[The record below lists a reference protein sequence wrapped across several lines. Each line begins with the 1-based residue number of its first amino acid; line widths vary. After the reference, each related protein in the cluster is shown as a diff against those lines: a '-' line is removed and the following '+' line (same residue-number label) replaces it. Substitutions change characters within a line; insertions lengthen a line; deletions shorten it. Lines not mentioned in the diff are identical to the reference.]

1 MKKSGVAKKILFAF
15 EIIILLILI
24 GGLFVYGKINS
35 SLDKLNTTEID
46 ENSVGI
52 NEDIVQ
58 SERLQGYTNIAIFGI
73 DSRGEGSELSAENSD
88 VIIIASINNDTKEVK
103 LVSLYRDTLL
113 DVGNDSYEKC
123 NAAYAYGGA
132 QQALTMLNTN
142 LDLNIQDYVTVN
154 FAAVTEVVDCLG
166 GVDIEMTRDEV
177 IHMNNYCEGT
187 AAVTGKSYEPIEV
200 PAEDITQTYHLDGTQ
215 ATSYARIRYGGGD
228 DYKRTERQR
237 TVITKLVEK
246 AKKASLSQLT
256 EIMDQV
262 FPLIETSFQK
272 NEIFEMG
279 ASMLSYNLGESMG
292 FPKGF
297 VPVTFE
303 TKGSCV
309 VPVTLRNN
317 VVELHNFLFGTDT
330 GYEPSET
337 VLHRSEVIVSLSGY
351 DETYFANSTDSADST
366 ETDSSGTYSTEY

>member
-1 MKKSGVAKKILFAF
+1 MRKSGVAKKILFAF
-15 EIIILLILI
+15 EIIILLVLI
-24 GGLFVYGKINS
+24 GGLFLYGKLNAG
-35 SLDKLNTTEID
+35 LDNIKTTEID
-46 ENSVGI
+46 EKEVGI
-52 NEDIVQ
+52 DENVIKN
-58 SERLQGYTNIAIFGI
+58 ERLKGYTNIAIFGS
-73 DSRGEGSELSAENSD
+73 DSRGEGTALSAENSD

-103 LVSLYRDTLL
+103 LVSIYRDTLL
-113 DVGNDSYEKC
+113 DIGDDSYQKC

-132 QQALTMLNTN
+132 KQALTMLNSN
-142 LDLNIQDYVTVN
+142 LDMNIQDYVTVN

-177 IHMNNYCEGT
+177 IHMNDYCVGT
-187 AAVTGKSYEPIEV
+187 SEVTGKSYEPIEP

-215 ATSYARIRYGGGD
+215 ATSFARIRYGGGD

-237 TVITKLVEK
+237 LVISKLVEK
-246 AKKASLSQLT
+246 AKKASLAQLT
-256 EIMDQV
+256 SIMDKV

-303 TKGSCV
+303 KKGSCV

-317 VVELHNFLFGTDT
+317 VVELHNFLFGENT
-330 GYEPSET
+330 GYQPSDE
-337 VLHRSEVIVSLSGY
+337 VLRRSDVIVNLSGY
-351 DETYFANSTDSADST
+351 DETYFANRS
-366 ETDSSGTYSTEY
+366 

>member
-15 EIIILLILI
+15 EIIILLVLI

-237 TVITKLVEK
+237 TVIT
-246 AKKASLSQLT
+246 
-256 EIMDQV
+256 
-262 FPLIETSFQK
+262 
-272 NEIFEMG
+272 NW
-279 ASMLSYNLGESMG
+279 
-292 FPKGF
+292 
-297 VPVTFE
+297 
-303 TKGSCV
+303 
-309 VPVTLRNN
+309 
-317 VVELHNFLFGTDT
+317 
-330 GYEPSET
+330 
-337 VLHRSEVIVSLSGY
+337 
-351 DETYFANSTDSADST
+351 
-366 ETDSSGTYSTEY
+366 